1 MPRLFA
7 IEWDAAQARVAAGR
21 TRAGGGLI
29 LEQAFTVE
37 LPQAGAGTELSAKEI
52 GTRIGQAL
60 TERGLAR
67 GEALVAVGRTSIELR
82 FLTLPPM
89 PPEELPDSVRLQAVR
104 QFSTLGEDWPLDFV
118 PLDANKDGG
127 SNVLAAAI
135 SPELV
140 KQTQETCA
148 AAGLTFT
155 RLVLRPFAAAALVKK
170 LAADGKCRLTIDFLE
185 EEADLSVLAGDKLVF
200 PRTVRLP
207 SGASPDV
214 LARSLV
220 AEVRRTVVAAQNQ
233 LGGRR
238 VEQVVIFGDS
248 AHHGSL
254 RALLQQELSLDGGVE
269 LLNPFFEVE
278 QSRELQA
285 RPPQNPGTFAPVLGM
300 LLDEAAGTAP
310 GIDFLHPRKRPVP
323 QNHRRFYI
331 GLGTAAAAILL
342 LFVGYV
348 FLELRQLDARMVTL
362 QKEKAELEK
371 ANKKG
376 KTIRDQTQKV
386 DQFVASDILWLEE
399 LRAVSEKAPP
409 PEKTRLDGFFANV
422 RPKGGGGL
430 ALDAV
435 SDGPN
440 VVPEFEAALRD
451 ERHTVESSGGKR
463 DEKAVG
469 LKYRYKEDIVIAPLD
484 PTKASRGAKNG
495 ARVATDAKDKTPA
508 AAKVTPAKAT
518 STKPA
523 QVKGGRS

>member
-7 IEWDAAQARVAAGR
+7 IEWDAAQARVATGKP
-21 TRAGGGLI
+21 RAGGGLI
-29 LEQAFTVE
+29 LEHAFTVE
-37 LPQAGAGTELSAKEI
+37 LPQAAAGAPELGAKEI
-52 GTRIGQAL
+52 GAKIGQAL
-60 TERGLAR
+60 TERGLTR

-104 QFSTLGEDWPLDFV
+104 QFSTLGDDWPLDFV

-127 SNVLAAAI
+127 TNVLAAAI

-170 LAADGKCRLTIDFLE
+170 LAADGKCRLTIDFLG

-207 SGASPDV
+207 SGAGPEV

-269 LLNPFFEVE
+269 LLNPFAEVE

-323 QNHRRFYI
+323 QNRRRFYI
-331 GLGTAAAAILL
+331 GLGAAAAAVLL
-342 LFVGYV
+342 LCAGYMV
-348 FLELRQLDARMVTL
+348 LELRQLDVQAAKL
-362 QKEKAELEK
+362 QKEKTALQK
-371 ANKKG
+371 KNKDA
-376 KTIRDQTQKV
+376 KTIREQTAKV
-386 DQFVASDILWLEE
+386 DQFVAADIGWLDE
-399 LRAVSEKAPP
+399 LRIISEKAPP
-409 PEKTRLDGFFANV
+409 PEKARVDSLVAGP
-422 RPKGGGGL
+422 RPKAGGGIS
-430 ALDAV
+430 LDAV
-435 SDGPN
+435 TAGPD
-440 VVPEFEAALRD
+440 VVPEFENALRD
-451 ERHTVESSGGKR
+451 DRHVVEGSGGKR
-463 DEKAVG
+463 DAKAVG
-469 LKYRYKEDIVIAPLD
+469 LNYRVFETIVIAPND
-484 PTKASRGAKNG
+484 PTAPATTAKPAKTSSAKAA
-495 ARVATDAKDKTPA
+495 P
-508 AAKVTPAKAT
+508 AAKVPAEAVP
-518 STKPA
+518 TKSDA
-523 QVKGGRS
+523 KGGRP